1 MAWVGPSN
9 LKICHIVSVKLCWFS
24 SFVVQKNH
32 LESLLRAR
40 ISAKV
45 LPPNFSTRICWGVPL
60 VKVSTV
66 HRRAHTHTHTQGTG
80 GELVL
85 VVFSQLWETLLGGK
99 GFPWWCP
106 LSGVCTLRSEGAG
119 SDPVYF
125 CPLTSE
131 PLPFPYL
138 IRHCCQLF
146 FWSKQ

>member
-9 LKICHIVSVKLCWFS
+9 LKICHIGKCQIVLVLKLCCAE
-24 SFVVQKNH
+24 
-32 LESLLRAR
+32 ESPGELVKSTDFCQGLAPKLLHQNLLR
-40 ISAKV
+40 SAPSKG
-45 LPPNFSTRICWGVPL
+45 LHC
-60 VKVSTV
+60 
-66 HRRAHTHTHTQGTG
+66 AQACTHTHTQGTG